1 MVHSHMLAIDGRR
14 QDADAILCK
23 ALDNAPPGFAAWTLP
38 VEPLLLQATRAKDFR
53 TALLRLS
60 DRAR

>member
-14 QDADAILCK
+14 HDADAILCR

-38 VEPLLLQATRAKDFR
+38 VEPLLLQATRTKDLR